1 MHFLIAHMPHPCVIL
16 RIQDQSE
23 ALPIFQSKVIL
34 VFISVILPASS
45 GSEWSLPFYP
55 PSSLKSEI
63 FSPQT
68 VICIIVQRS
77 YNISPNLVM
86 NNTQVIQIY
95 MTAHPVCVCVS
106 SLLMYF
112 VVFCRCDSGV
122 SDISLNGFYSVLFA
136 HVKLFAIPTN
146 AHFTSRTIWWRFM

>member
-1 MHFLIAHMPHPCVIL
+1 MCHIKNSRPKRSAAYFSIQSYTCFYFRHTPGLVRVRVKPPFL
-16 RIQDQSE
+16 
-23 ALPIFQSKVIL
+23 
-34 VFISVILPASS
+34 
-45 GSEWSLPFYP
+45 P

-95 MTAHPVCVCVS
+95 MTAHPVCVCVCVS

-146 AHFTSRTIWWRFM
+146 AHFTSRTI